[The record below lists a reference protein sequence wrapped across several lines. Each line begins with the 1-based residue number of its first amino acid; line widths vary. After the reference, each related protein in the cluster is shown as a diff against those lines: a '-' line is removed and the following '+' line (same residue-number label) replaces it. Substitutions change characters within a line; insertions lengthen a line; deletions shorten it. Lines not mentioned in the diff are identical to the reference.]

1 MSSEDQILVGK
12 AVTSGKVHIGIVVV
26 DVELFKK
33 ENQKTIFDVRRKA
46 DAKDDIIR
54 LISKKSDQCKQTPD
68 LLSDPAH
75 LSYPHIPDPSNG
87 RQKTHQR
94 TSQRHHTTSL
104 RIHTLPLRPAITT
117 PATNTGTESTTQD
130 LYVC

>member
-33 ENQKTIFDVRRKA
+33 ENQKTIFDVRGKA

-54 LISKKSDQCKQTPD
+54 LISKKVTNAS
-68 LLSDPAH
+68 
-75 LSYPHIPDPSNG
+75 
-87 RQKTHQR
+87 RHQIYY
-94 TSQRHHTTSL
+94 QIQL
-104 RIHTLPLRPAITT
+104 I
-117 PATNTGTESTTQD
+117 
-130 LYVC
+130 